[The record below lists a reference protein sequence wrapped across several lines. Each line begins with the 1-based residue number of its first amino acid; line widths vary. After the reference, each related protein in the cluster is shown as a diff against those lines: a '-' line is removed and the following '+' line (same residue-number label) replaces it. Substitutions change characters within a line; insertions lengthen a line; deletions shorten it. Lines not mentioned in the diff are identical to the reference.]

1 MRRQRATGSDRGRVG
16 THASAAN
23 PENMARLNRLPW
35 RALAGVLLALAG
47 LVLGWLWFRD
57 SSFAAVE
64 RVTITGS
71 GSSEQAQVRAA
82 LEQAATGMSTLHV
95 DERALEQAVEPFV
108 SVAGLRVRGD
118 FPHELRIEVIEHEPV
133 GTVKIGGSSIPATG
147 GGLLLDG
154 VRAAELP
161 TVAAKAPLGGRR
173 VSDRRALAA
182 LRVATAAPPELRARA
197 ERVFYGKGGMRLDL
211 RDGPELIFGTDG
223 DARSKWQAAAR
234 VLAESSS
241 AGATYLDLRVP
252 KLVAAGGVGP
262 LEPDSTPVPTVVP
275 SNPQP

>member
-1 MRRQRATGSDRGRVG
+1 VP
-16 THASAAN
+16 N
-23 PENMARLNRLPW
+23 LPVMARLHRLPW
-35 RALAGVLLALAG
+35 RLLAGALLAIVGLA
-47 LVLGWLWFRD
+47 LGWLWFRD

-82 LEQAATGMSTLHV
+82 LETTAQGMSTLHV
-95 DERALEQAVEPFV
+95 DARALRAVVEPFA
-108 SVAGLRVRGD
+108 SVAGLRIRPD
-118 FPHELRIEVIEHEPV
+118 FPHDLRVEVIEREPV
-133 GTVKIGGSSIPATG
+133 ATVRTGGSSVPATG

-154 VRAAELP
+154 VRAGDLP
-161 TVAAKAPLGGRR
+161 SVTNRAPLDGRH
-173 VSDRRALAA
+173 VSDKRTLAA
-182 LRVATAAPPELRARA
+182 LAVAAAAPPQLRARA
-197 ERVFYGKGGMRLDL
+197 ERLYYGPGGVTLEL
-211 RDGPELIFGTDG
+211 RDGPQLIFGSAG
-223 DARSKWQAAAR
+223 DARRKWQAAAR

-262 LEPDSTPVPTVVP
+262 VEPEPTPVPTVTP

>member
-1 MRRQRATGSDRGRVG
+1 M
-16 THASAAN
+16 
-23 PENMARLNRLPW
+23 
-35 RALAGVLLALAG
+35 LAGILLTVAG

-71 GSSEQAQVRAA
+71 GSSERAQVRQALAA
-82 LEQAATGMSTLHV
+82 AGTGMSTLRL
-95 DERALEQAVEPFV
+95 DKRALEDVVEPFA
-108 SVAGLRVRGD
+108 SVAGLRIRAD

-133 GTVKIGGSSIPATG
+133 ATVKTGASSVPATG

-154 VRAAELP
+154 VRAGDLP
-161 TVAAKAPLGGRR
+161 LVTSKAPLDGRHVGDER
-173 VSDRRALAA
+173 TLAA
-182 LRVATAAPPELRARA
+182 LRVAAAAPPELRARSQ
-197 ERVFYGKGGMRLDL
+197 RLYYGPGGMTLDL
-211 RDGPELIFGTDG
+211 RGGPDLIFGSDG
-223 DARSKWQAAAR
+223 DARAKWLAAAR
-234 VLAESSS
+234 VLAEPSS

-262 LEPDSTPVPTVVP
+262 IEPEPTAVPTVVP